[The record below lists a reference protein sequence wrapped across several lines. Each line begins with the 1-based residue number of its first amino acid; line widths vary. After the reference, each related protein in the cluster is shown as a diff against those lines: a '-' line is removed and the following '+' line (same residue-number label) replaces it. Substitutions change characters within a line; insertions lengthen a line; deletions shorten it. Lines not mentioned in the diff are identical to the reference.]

1 MPQMYEEASLL
12 FFNQSRFNQR
22 FLNMMHSE
30 QIKKIITQTLS
41 CEHMDIAGD
50 GEIFEAV
57 LVSSQFAGK
66 NRVQRQQLVNA
77 ILSPYFESGKLH
89 AFSMKTLTP
98 DEWNALNG

>member
-1 MPQMYEEASLL
+1 MYEEASLL
-12 FFNQSRFNQR
+12 FFNQSQFNQR

-66 NRVQRQQLVNA
+66 NRVQRQQMVNA
-77 ILSPYFESGKLH
+77 ILRPYFDSGELH
-89 AFSMKTLTP
+89 ALSMKTLTP
-98 DEWNALNG
+98 EERSALVG